1 MLLVCLINIAAP
13 GDADPFAEIKVR
25 NIEIATQV
33 PKKFR
38 FPMFS
43 RYVEPWQA

>member
-1 MLLVCLINIAAP
+1 MCLNCFLT
-13 GDADPFAEIKVR
+13 DRYFEEIRVR

-43 RYVEPWQA
+43 K